1 MYDTLIDCYNQL
13 IYVIAI
19 AATFD
24 GSWSSLNVQLF
35 HEEVFQEK
43 ITIGQKF

>member
-1 MYDTLIDCYNQL
+1 MCDTLIDCYNQL

-19 AATFD
+19 AATFN
-24 GSWSSLNVQLF
+24 GSWSILDVQLF
-35 HEEVFQEK
+35 HDEVFQEK